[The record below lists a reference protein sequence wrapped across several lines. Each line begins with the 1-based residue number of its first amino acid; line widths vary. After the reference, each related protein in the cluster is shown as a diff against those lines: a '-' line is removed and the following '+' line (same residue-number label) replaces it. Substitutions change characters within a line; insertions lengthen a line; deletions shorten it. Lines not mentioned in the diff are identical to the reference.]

1 MGKSSQQKQ
10 AEAMQLQTQ
19 KQAAETAAQNAA
31 LQKAIYQ
38 QIAPFA
44 DMLMKF
50 GIDPLKFLQ
59 SPQGAALLAPV
70 REQIGSS
77 FDQSRMNLVDM
88 MAGAGFSPGSGQ
100 SVGPLANM
108 FSSEASAQS
117 NALQNLIGQAL
128 SMGMQGGNILQGQQ
142 AVFNPNAAWGNS
154 INAGQS
160 VITAPPGPFLSTI
173 APALIGAAGTVLG
186 GFGGRPAGSSTS
198 SSSGGISPA
207 QLFASGFCW
216 VASELYGG
224 WDVPRVKAIR
234 TWLLN
239 SKNLLVRAF
248 AAFYLRFGY
257 RWACAI
263 RKSLTLR
270 RATKLLF
277 DALPVR

>member
-1 MGKSSQQKQ
+1 MGKSRNQKQ
-10 AEAMQLQTQ
+10 AEALQLQTQ
-19 KQAAETAAQNAA
+19 QQAAATAAQNAA
-31 LQKAIYQ
+31 LQMQIYQ

-50 GIDPLKFLQ
+50 GIDPIKFLQ

-108 FSSEASAQS
+108 FSAEASAQS
-117 NALQNLIGQAL
+117 NALQNLIGQGL
-128 SMGMQGGNILQGQQ
+128 GLGMQGGNLLTGQQ
-142 AVFNPNAAWGNS
+142 AVFNPNPAWGNS

-160 VITAPPGPFLSTI
+160 VIQAPVGPGWGLAS
-173 APALIGAAGTVLG
+173 AALGAAGTALG
-186 GFGGRPAGSSTS
+186 GFGAGRSS
-198 SSSGGISPA
+198 
-207 QLFASGFCW
+207 CW
-216 VASELYGG
+216 VAAELYGG
-224 WDVPRVKAIR
+224 WYAPRVVAIR
-234 TWLLN
+234 NWLLN
-239 SKNLLVRAF
+239 SNNFLVRTF

-257 RWACAI
+257 QWACAI

-270 RATKLLF
+270 RVTKLLF